1 MKYQDKIGKI
11 RSGAYTRSQL
21 IKMRRNAEALQEKG
35 DADAAAVIAEIDTAT
50 PADKTIIFM
59 GFCPGADFDNRLDLG
74 WKEQGI
80 CTFIFLRSEQ
90 QVERF
95 NEIWPG
101 DLIVLKKRHKFG
113 KTMLL
118 YGHGRATGVKY
129 DRDNNRYLE
138 MDWSTQDQII
148 EVPLMACNSTVDV
161 RTIERVE
168 AEMPVEFFRWL
179 SQPMQA

>member
-1 MKYQDKIGKI
+1 MKYQDKIDKI

-21 IKMRRNAEALQEKG
+21 IQMRSNAEALQKKG
-35 DADAAAVIAEIDTAT
+35 DTDAAAVIAEIDTAT
-50 PADKTIIFM
+50 PTDKTIVFM
-59 GFCPGADFDNRLDLG
+59 GFCPGANFDNRLDLD

-101 DLIVLKKRHKFG
+101 DLIVLKKRHQFG
-113 KTMLL
+113 RTMLL

-129 DRDNNRYLE
+129 DQDNNRYLD
-138 MDWSTQDQII
+138 MDWSTQDQIF

-168 AEMPVEFFRWL
+168 AEMPIEFFSWL
-179 SQPMQA
+179 NQPVQA